1 MFYFLNSWTS
11 LADDQIVSNV
21 VNVERS
27 IIGNILNVIRIA
39 GSGIA
44 LIMLAW
50 MSISYFS
57 TDGKSMP
64 FAMEKKADI
73 KGRQLINFA
82 IGVAVFIGASNIIY
96 FVANFIEDIMKEVFS

>member
-1 MFYFLNSWTS
+1 MFQFLSWQS
-11 LADDQIVSNV
+11 MANDNIVANIAG
-21 VNVERS
+21 VERS
-27 IIGNILNVIRIA
+27 IFGNILNFIRIA

-64 FAMEKKADI
+64 GAIERKADI
-73 KGRQLINFA
+73 KGKQLWNFA
-82 IGVAVFIGASNIIY
+82 LGAAIFIGASNILY
-96 FVANFIEDIMKEVFS
+96 FLSDFIEDIFTAVFG